1 VIPVVS
7 FALEA
12 LVALLAP
19 PRCASCDAS
28 VRLVAAFC
36 PACAGTAVRLQAGPG
51 PPAAAF
57 VYGGAVARAIVRM
70 KYESRPDLARP
81 LGDLLWRALRPHARS
96 LRGVVVVPVPLHVTR
111 LVERGFNQSAL
122 LAGRLAAHAGYLEAT
137 FQPGALARTK
147 ATRQQ
152 AALDRPARVTNV
164 AGAFRVR
171 QPAALRGRTVL
182 LVDDVTTT
190 GATFDACEEAL
201 AGAGAADVH
210 RIAVASAPQRVE
222 EADKERQALR
232 RPWGYHGAH
241 P

>member
-1 VIPVVS
+1 MITVVS

-12 LVALLAP
+12 FMALLAP

-28 VRLVAAFC
+28 VRLFAAFC
-36 PACAGTAVRLQAGPG
+36 PTCAGTAVRMNAGAGP
-51 PPAAAF
+51 PVAAF
-57 VYGGAVARAIVRM
+57 IYGGAVARAIVRM

-96 LRGVVVVPVPLHVTR
+96 LRGLVVVPVPLHVTR

-122 LAGRLAAHAGYLEAT
+122 LARRLAGHAGHLDAS

-147 ATRQQ
+147 PTRQQ

-171 QPAALRGRTVL
+171 QPAAIQGRTIL

-201 AGAGAADVH
+201 AGSGAADVR

-222 EADKERQALR
+222 EGAKERQALR
-232 RPWGYHGAH
+232 RPWGYHAGH